1 MHYAEVEARR
11 EHGEGLGACLTPGH
25 WMRTPQIQHQL
36 RLASQQ
42 IEAARAKWLQ
52 DEEMQQAQAEAV
64 RKMTQKQIGRMTY
77 IREELKRLRHRAA
90 MAAEELHQSTENLA
104 DPEVLANKK
113 NKGGFEAH
121 NQAMIDEVFGEIE
134 TLGLAQEKEKE
145 EEEEKDK
152 EKIRRRGRRRKC
164 LRSRG
169 RRRS

>member
-1 MHYAEVEARR
+1 MVRW
-11 EHGEGLGACLTPGH
+11 GACLSPGH
-25 WMRTPQIQHQL
+25 WRRKPQINHQL

-42 IEAARAKWLQ
+42 LEAARAKWLE
-52 DEEMQQAQAEAV
+52 DEEKQKVQTEAV
-64 RKMTQKQIGRMTY
+64 SKLIEIQMGRITY

-113 NKGGFEAH
+113 NKGEIEAH
-121 NQAMIDEVFGEIE
+121 NQAMIDKVFGEIE

-152 EKIRRRGRRRKC
+152 EKNKEDGEGGG
-164 LRSRG
+164 SA
-169 RRRS
+169 